1 MMNPQPSI
9 MGQQPPQ
16 IGGPGV
22 HPYGAP
28 VQYTPAPGVAPPQHS
43 AGWNSAPATATPS
56 MPMQMQMHSHPYMPA
71 ASMPSQVGSGMM
83 PMHGQNFLPHSTSM
97 PPYHPQY
104 H

>member
-1 MMNPQPSI
+1 MMNSQPSI

-16 IGGPGV
+16 MGGPGV

-28 VQYTPAPGVAPPQHS
+28 AQCTPVPGVAPPQHS

-56 MPMQMQMHSHPYMPA
+56 MPMQMHNHPYMPT
-71 ASMPSQVGSGMM
+71 ASMPSQMGPGMM
-83 PMHGQNFLPHSTSM
+83 PMHGQNVMPHSTPM